1 MASPLAASGGGLLS
15 LGVGLVTRVLSALLS
30 PIDRI
35 VGGGYSAPPNGA
47 AAARRFRAQFEARY
61 GPEGPVFL
69 ELPLME
75 VLDLA
80 ATEHKMVMVYLHSEL
95 HQDVDTFCRGT
106 LQHPPLVDFLKDL
119 LVWGGNVAD
128 KFGLEAETQCD
139 AMGFPFVAVYMPK
152 SRKKFQLV
160 YASHEA
166 LSGPELLRGMQ
177 EAIAVGRPILEAA
190 QASEVA
196 FQADRMLRDE
206 QNRRFEEAMLKD
218 QEAEAK
224 REEAERLRQQEAEN
238 AELERAV
245 EFSRQLSKE
254 ADLDRIRKT
263 LPAEPRQGEPDVT
276 VLRVTLPMGSK
287 IQRRFR
293 ASDTLQTL
301 FDFVKVTLADLGAD
315 VKGFDVGCSM
325 PRRVFS
331 ASSDL
336 SIDLKT
342 AQLCPQAVVFV
353 TPTQ

>member
-1 MASPLAASGGGLLS
+1 MAR
-15 LGVGLVTRVLSALLS
+15 GVGLIGSVVSALLS
-30 PIDRI
+30 PLDRI

-47 AAARRFRAQFEARY
+47 AAARRFRQQFEARY
-61 GPEGPVFL
+61 GPEGPAFL
-69 ELPLME
+69 ELPLTE
-75 VLDLA
+75 VLDVA

-95 HQDVDTFCRGT
+95 HQDVDTFCRGA
-106 LQHPPLVDFLKDL
+106 LQHPPLVEYLKDL

-128 KFGLEAETQCD
+128 KYGLEAETQCE
-139 AMGFPFVAVYMPK
+139 ALGFPFVAVYMPK
-152 SRKKFQLV
+152 ARKKFQLV
-160 YASHEA
+160 YASHES

-190 QASEVA
+190 QASEIA
-196 FQADRMLRDE
+196 FQADRMLREE

-218 QEAEAK
+218 QEAELK
-224 REEAERLRQQEAEN
+224 REEAERKRQEDAEN

-254 ADLDRIRKT
+254 ADLDRIRRT
-263 LPAEPRQGEPDVT
+263 LPPEPAPGEPDVT
-276 VLRVTLPMGSK
+276 VLRVTLPRGAK
-287 IQRRFR
+287 VQRRFK

-301 FDFVKVTLADLGAD
+301 FDFVRVTLADLGTD
-315 VKGFDVGCSM
+315 VKGFDVGCNM

-336 SIDLKT
+336 TVDLRT